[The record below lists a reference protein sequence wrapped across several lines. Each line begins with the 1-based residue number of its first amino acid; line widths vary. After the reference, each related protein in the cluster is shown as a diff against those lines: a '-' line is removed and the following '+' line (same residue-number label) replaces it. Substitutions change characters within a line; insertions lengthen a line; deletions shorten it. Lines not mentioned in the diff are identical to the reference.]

1 MNALAL
7 GRLAVRNVVRNP
19 MRSGLT
25 MLGIVIGVAAVLVMV
40 GIGEGAQAQI
50 RQRIESLGTNL
61 IVISPGAHTQG
72 GVSGGGASGNSLT
85 VDDVELLA
93 RESLMITAISPLIAS
108 GGQVIGGTGNWR
120 APIQGVST
128 DYAHIRDLTTSSGA
142 FFDESAVRTYEK
154 VAVLGKTVSDI
165 LFPESDPV
173 GERVQL
179 RNVPFTVI
187 GVLDAK
193 GQSADGTD
201 MDDVILI
208 PYTTLQRRLSGRQ
221 FIPMILA
228 SASSPGDIAPAQEEL
243 QILMREAHEL
253 ASWEE
258 DDFTVR
264 NQSDLAETAEGTTE
278 VMTQLLAAIAGVSLI
293 VGGIGIMNIMLVSVT
308 ERTREIGIRIAVG
321 ARGQDVLRQ
330 FLVESVVMTLLGGC
344 IGIATG
350 FAGALVLSRFTGW
363 STYISPQAIAMAM
376 GCSALV
382 GIFFGYYPARRA
394 AALDPIQA
402 LRQE

>member
-1 MNALAL
+1 
-7 GRLAVRNVVRNP
+7 
-19 MRSGLT
+19 
-25 MLGIVIGVAAVLVMV
+25 
-40 GIGEGAQAQI
+40 
-50 RQRIESLGTNL
+50 
-61 IVISPGAHTQG
+61 
-72 GVSGGGASGNSLT
+72 
-85 VDDVELLA
+85 
-93 RESLMITAISPLIAS
+93 
-108 GGQVIGGTGNWR
+108 
-120 APIQGVST
+120 
-128 DYAHIRDLTTSSGA
+128 
-142 FFDESAVRTYEK
+142 
-154 VAVLGKTVSDI
+154 
-165 LFPESDPV
+165 
-173 GERVQL
+173 
-179 RNVPFTVI
+179 
-187 GVLDAK
+187 
-193 GQSADGTD
+193 